1 MSCGLYKYNLTFSS
15 KQSKQWVWR
24 KKKKK
29 KQSILW
35 CHDLNLIMSLSQRS
49 KVRRNLQDKWPEFFQ
64 RLNGVK
70 NRGKQK
76 YSGWERTE
84 TIQPM
89 QWVDLSLFRI
99 KDQPHW
105 KKKRGHF
112 KKFWENLKLVFIV
125 IMGYGCVECLFFLGN
140 ANWSV

>member
-1 MSCGLYKYNLTFSS
+1 MLVQLCPYRDYTSECHVDFINTIWLSLPNNPNNEYEE
-15 KQSKQWVWR
+15 
-24 KKKKK
+24 KKKK

-105 KKKRGHF
+105 KKK
-112 KKFWENLKLVFIV
+112 EAILKNSGKIWNSYL
-125 IMGYGCVECLFFLGN
+125 L
-140 ANWSV
+140 W